1 MMRPMRNGCHAGH
14 RWRSCRRAVPDY
26 GLSAFP
32 HLDWSRSPIS
42 AFQLFSVSALDLLIS
57 AFHLLITEPKRPN
70 LWVDNLINFTQHSTV
85 DGLLTA
91 LPCEFMVC
99 PT

>member
-1 MMRPMRNGCHAGH
+1 MMRPMRNGRHAGH

-42 AFQLFSVSALDLLIS
+42 AFQHFSVSAFDLLIS
-57 AFHLLITEPKRPN
+57 AFLLLITEPKRPN
-70 LWVDNLINFTQHSTV
+70 LIPVNCMGFFSRFFCRQHMQK
-85 DGLLTA
+85 LHRL
-91 LPCEFMVC
+91 
-99 PT
+99 